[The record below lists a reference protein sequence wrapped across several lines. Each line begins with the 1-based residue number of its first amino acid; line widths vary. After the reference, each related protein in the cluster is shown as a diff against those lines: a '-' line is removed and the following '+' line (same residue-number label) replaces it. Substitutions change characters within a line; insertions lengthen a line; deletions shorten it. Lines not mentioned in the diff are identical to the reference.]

1 MMMWLQAYG
10 YGYAPSDREHTGFA
24 LDCAASLTGVTV
36 TLVDRSQ
43 SEKGKDK
50 NPARVSVDQGLLLF
64 CQGRVQ
70 SFPYGLNK
78 KC

>member
-50 NPARVSVDQGLLLF
+50 TLLVSVSIKACSFSAKGEFNLF
-64 CQGRVQ
+64 PMG
-70 SFPYGLNK
+70 
-78 KC
+78 